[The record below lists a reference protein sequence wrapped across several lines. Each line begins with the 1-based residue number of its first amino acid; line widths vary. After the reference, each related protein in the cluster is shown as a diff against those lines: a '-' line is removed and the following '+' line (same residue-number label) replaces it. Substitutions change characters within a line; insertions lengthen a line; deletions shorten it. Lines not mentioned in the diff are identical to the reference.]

1 VSNASDRADGSED
14 DGSVDETEKNWVA
27 KNLWMVKGLLVAIS
41 LAGFGVAVLLA
52 FDGTLANVVWAMS
65 VTLAALVV
73 VVQLGIGFVQA
84 SRSA

>member
-1 VSNASDRADGSED
+1 MSNASDRADGSED
-14 DGSVDETEKNWVA
+14 DRSVDETEKNWVA

-73 VVQLGIGFVQA
+73 VVQLGIAFVQA

>member
-14 DGSVDETEKNWVA
+14 DRSVDETEKNWVA

-73 VVQLGIGFVQA
+73 VVQLGIAFVQA